1 VDFDFN
7 DDQRALRDAV
17 RNALSGLV
25 SVEVLQSMT
34 DAGGEMPAE
43 LWTRIADLGWP
54 GLLVADEYG
63 GLALGLVDMT
73 VVMEEMGKVPLPG
86 PFFSSAV
93 FATLAANRLE
103 ATELLSDL
111 ASGAKRGTVA
121 LEETAVS
128 GDPLDGVATT
138 ATAAGDDWRL
148 DGLKPVVPD
157 GATADWVIVVAR
169 DESGALGSYLVEG
182 ASAQAVPGL
191 DPTRSLARLELAG
204 TPARRLGP
212 DGDQRALLA
221 RVIDD
226 AAVMLAAELVGAS
239 EAATDLAAEY
249 SKVRVQFG
257 RPIGTFQAV
266 KHIAAEM
273 VQDLT
278 LARVGTHYAA
288 WASDTDAPD
297 RETSAAMAKSW
308 VAEAAI
314 AVTSS
319 CIQIHGAV
327 GFTWECP
334 AHYYYKRAK
343 ASDLVLGRQGWQRAR
358 VADLILGPA

>member
-1 VDFDFN
+1 MDFDFN
-7 DDQRALRDAV
+7 EDQRALRDAV
-17 RNALSGLV
+17 RDALSGLV
-25 SVEVLQSMT
+25 SVETLQSMT
-34 DAGGEMPAE
+34 DAGGEMPDE
-43 LWTRIADLGWP
+43 LWRRIADLGWP
-54 GLLVADEYG
+54 GLLIPEEYG
-63 GLALGLVDMT
+63 GLGLGLVDM
-73 VVMEEMGKVPLPG
+73 VVVLEEMGKVPLPG

-93 FATLAANRLE
+93 LATLAAVRLG
-103 ATELLSDL
+103 ATDLLSDL
-111 ASGAKRGTVA
+111 ASGDKRGTVA
-121 LEETAVS
+121 IEETAVS
-128 GDPLDGVATT
+128 GDPLDAVATV
-138 ATAAGDDWRL
+138 AAPDGDGWRL
-148 DGLKPVVPD
+148 DGLKPVVAD
-157 GATADWVIVVAR
+157 GATADWIIVIAR
-169 DESGALGSYLVEG
+169 EASGDLGAYLVASPG
-182 ASAQAVPGL
+182 AVAVPGL

-204 TPARRLGP
+204 TPATRLGP
-212 DGDQRALLA
+212 AGDQRELLA

-226 AAVMLAAELVGAS
+226 AAVMLAAELVGAA

-249 SKVRVQFG
+249 SKARVQFG

-273 VQDLT
+273 LQDLT